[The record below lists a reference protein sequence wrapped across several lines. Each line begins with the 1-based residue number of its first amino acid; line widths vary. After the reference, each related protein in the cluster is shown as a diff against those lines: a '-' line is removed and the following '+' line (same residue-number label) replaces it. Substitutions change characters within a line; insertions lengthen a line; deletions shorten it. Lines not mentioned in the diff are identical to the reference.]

1 MRWAYPGGVRMADRL
16 GTLEKAA
23 FINMISAS
31 TALRCSSMFMRRS
44 FALSCC
50 AVIAATAM
58 LNMFP
63 ESPICLVTASPC
75 LFAMCV
81 SKSWSML
88 LTSPAAI
95 GLSGAAPSLRISAS
109 RRLKCARRVC
119 SSPGLALN
127 CALR

>member
-1 MRWAYPGGVRMADRL
+1 MPARL
-16 GTLEKAA
+16 GAPDTAIFSSIISVSTTLK
-23 FINMISAS
+23 
-31 TALRCSSMFMRRS
+31 CSSMFMRRS
-44 FALSCC
+44 LALSCC
-50 AVIAATAM
+50 AVILATAM

-63 ESPICLVTASPC
+63 ESPC

-88 LTSPAAI
+88 FTSPAAI
-95 GLSGAAPSLRISAS
+95 GLSGAARSLRISAS
-109 RRLKCARRVC
+109 RHLKCARRVC